1 MEITDDNLVR
11 SDHPATLSVKESVY
25 CKTCLPLRILD
36 IQYLNKCINF
46 ELKID
51 EKLCTFAALYR
62 SSSDSQDSIEIKL
75 NQVNFEFDST
85 KLN

>member
-25 CKTCLPLRILD
+25 YKTCLPLRILD
-36 IQYLNKCINF
+36 TQYLNKCITF

-51 EKLCTFAALYR
+51 EKLCTFAVLYR
-62 SSSDSQDSIEIKL
+62 SPSQSQESIEIKL
-75 NQVNFEFDST
+75 N
-85 KLN
+85 